1 MNLNLRRGKEG
12 EGEGGEK
19 VEEERI
25 RWRRRGEGGGGEENV
40 EEERRWR
47 ERRREKSNLI

>member
-12 EGEGGEK
+12 EGEGGEEK

-25 RWRRRGEGGGGEENV
+25 RWRRR
-40 EEERRWR
+40 
-47 ERRREKSNLI
+47 